1 MKFKFTW
8 GRKLIAGIL
17 LAAVVVGGT
26 AAPAEAASKNHTA
39 VMAQDNY
46 RKTLCKGFLGK
57 SYGSVVDG
65 IRCDCSGYTRAAL
78 NRLESKGRKGTA
90 LKKCQCW
97 STLYQRLGKR
107 IEYFVYNRGCNKG
120 CDPMEFRHK
129 EVYWKKK
136 QWEKPFPVGTWRC
149 CCLWQGWFFL
159 PYSHIFRRIFFDGSG
174 KGLSGRYWC
183 LCERN
188 D

>member
-26 AAPAEAASKNHTA
+26 AAPAEAAGKKSTA
-39 VMAQDNY
+39 VVAQDNY

-90 LKKCQCW
+90 LKNV
-97 STLYQRLGKR
+97 S
-107 IEYFVYNRGCNKG
+107 
-120 CDPMEFRHK
+120 
-129 EVYWKKK
+129 
-136 QWEKPFPVGTWRC
+136 VGAHCTRDWV
-149 CCLWQGWFFL
+149 
-159 PYSHIFRRIFFDGSG
+159 SGSG
-174 KGLSGRYWC
+174 LQQRVRFSGIPAQRSLLEEKAVGKAFPSWN
-183 LCERN
+183 LEMLLFMARAVLPLI
-188 D
+188 

>member
-26 AAPAEAASKNHTA
+26 AAPAEAAGKKSTA
-39 VMAQDNY
+39 VVAQDNY

-90 LKKCQCW
+90 LKNVSVGAHCTRDW
-97 STLYQRLGKR
+97 VSGSSISYTTG
-107 IEYFVYNRGCNKG
+107 VATKG
-120 CDPMEFRHK
+120 AIQ
-129 EVYWKKK
+129 WNSGTKKSIGRK
-136 QWEKPFPVGTWRC
+136 
-149 CCLWQGWFFL
+149 
-159 PYSHIFRRIFFDGSG
+159 SSG
-174 KGLSGRYWC
+174 KSLSQLDLGELLFMARAV
-183 LCERN
+183 LPPI
-188 D
+188 

>member
-26 AAPAEAASKNHTA
+26 AAPAEAAGKKSTA
-39 VMAQDNY
+39 VVAQDNY

-90 LKKCQCW
+90 LKM
-97 STLYQRLGKR
+97 SVL
-107 IEYFVYNRGCNKG
+107 E
-120 CDPMEFRHK
+120 
-129 EVYWKKK
+129 
-136 QWEKPFPVGTWRC
+136 
-149 CCLWQGWFFL
+149 
-159 PYSHIFRRIFFDGSG
+159 HIVPETG
-174 KGLSGRYWC
+174 
-183 LCERN
+183 
-188 D
+188 

>member
-1 MKFKFTW
+1 MKFKVTW
-8 GRKLIAGIL
+8 GKKLIAGIL

-26 AAPAEAASKNHTA
+26 AAPAEAAGKKSTA
-39 VMAQDNY
+39 VVAQDNY

-90 LKKCQCW
+90 LKNVSVGAHCTRDW
-97 STLYQRLGKR
+97 GKR

-120 CDPMEFRHK
+120 CDPVEFRHK

-149 CCLWQGWFFL
+149 SCLWKGWFFL
-159 PYSHIFRRIFFDGSG
+159 PYSHIFRRIFFNGSG
-174 KGLSGRYWC
+174 KGLSGRYWG
-183 LCERN
+183 L
-188 D
+188 